1 MIKIIINIIKKNWN
15 INTINITNINKL
27 NNIYINNNKNDI
39 IISFNI

>member
-15 INTINITNINKL
+15 INIINITNINKL